1 MPPARRLV
9 LLFLLLLSPAAA
21 EPATWLQAESD
32 LPPDPA
38 LQAGTLPNGLRYV
51 IRPNAEPRGRTV
63 LRLIVLAGSLH
74 EEDRERGLAH
84 FVEHMAFNGT
94 RLFPRDSIVSVL
106 RRHGLAFGA
115 DVSAFTHPTHTIYGL
130 EVPSADATRLEEGFT
145 VLREFADGQS
155 FDPAEVKAERGVI
168 HSERRARDNWQ
179 ARAGDALTHFLYPLA
194 LHTRRNP
201 IGLEDVISR
210 ATADDLRQFYAK
222 WYRADN
228 LLLVVAGDAPP
239 AQIEQLIRDKF
250 ASMSVPAAPL
260 PATPD
265 PGWMGNPPEFDA
277 ALHSTPETGAVTFF
291 LTSVVA
297 GPGGMETGTQR
308 ATVLRRELVLN
319 MLNERFDQLRR
330 ARAQEFGDA
339 RAFTQATGQVFTQTT
354 LSLTTSTVNWRQ
366 ATETLALEWQR
377 VNARGFTPA
386 EIAEAS
392 ERVHR
397 RYEYAVAAAPTE
409 PSVAVAERIASALVV
424 RQVPGDWVQF
434 QAQFEEVMAGFDPAV
449 ALATWRELWVPGAPR
464 LYAMGNLAI
473 DEATAEFTK
482 AWRAGLNRPL
492 PPPPRPVIT
501 TLDYQPAAK
510 PGAIRKR
517 THIADLDIHAVEFAN
532 GIRLNLKATPFNRNL
547 VWLRAR
553 VGQGLI
559 SLPPTL
565 PGLNLLA
572 NQYVTEAGV
581 GRHFGDDLRRYVT
594 QRNLSLGFGV
604 GEDAFVFTGGSDTR
618 GLPDLLLLLN
628 AHLSDPAWRSADF
641 QTARLRTLLLY
652 SEADREVGAALSAMS
667 ARVMSK
673 DNPLFSLPNPNKLGA
688 RTFEQLM
695 TWLEN
700 SLKAGPVEVGLV
712 GDFEIEHTIEAAAR
726 TLGALQPRPVRKPP
740 VKNYNR
746 VFFHGT
752 PGRWQVDV
760 ASAIPRAAVRVQ
772 WLVKGCSDV
781 HTLRRLETLA
791 EVLEHRVH
799 REIREGMG
807 ATYDP
812 SGSVWNGDTLRDD
825 GYLMVHLTAPPA
837 DALKLAKRI
846 TALAED
852 LASNGLTADEL
863 EAVRQPILSG
873 NDARLRDNNY
883 WLHHV
888 LQGVQEEPMRLEWPR
903 SRERDYRAMTVP
915 ELNLLAKKYL
925 PRAAAQTFV
934 AVPRDVVT
942 PKVPAVP
949 VPSPLPPPTP
959 PAAN

>member
-1 MPPARRLV
+1 MPPTRRLV
-9 LLFLLLLSPAAA
+9 LLFLLLLSPVAA
-21 EPATWLQAESD
+21 EPAMWLQAESD
-32 LPPDPA
+32 LQPDPA

-51 IRPNAEPRGRTV
+51 IRPNTEPRGRTV

-74 EEDRERGLAH
+74 EEDKERGLAH

-130 EVPSADATRLEEGFT
+130 DVPSTDAARLEEGFT

-155 FDPAEVKAERGVI
+155 FDPAEVEAERGVI

-179 ARAGDALTHFLYPLA
+179 ARAGDALTHFIHPLA

-201 IGLEDVISR
+201 IGLEEVISH
-210 ATADDLRQFYAK
+210 ATADDLRHFYAK

-239 AQIEQLIRDKF
+239 ARIEALIRDKF
-250 ASMSVPAAPL
+250 ASMPNPETPR

-265 PGWMGNPPEFDA
+265 PGWMGNPTEFDA

-291 LTSVVA
+291 LTSVMA
-297 GPGGMETGTQR
+297 GPGGMETDARR
-308 ATVLRRELVLN
+308 ATTLRRELVMN

-339 RAFTQATGQVFTQTT
+339 RAFTQATGQIFTQTT

-366 ATETLALEWQR
+366 ATEALALEWQR
-377 VNARGFTPA
+377 VNVRGFTGS
-386 EIAEAS
+386 EISEAA
-392 ERVHR
+392 ERVRR

-409 PSVAVAERIASALVV
+409 PSVAVAERIAAALVM
-424 RQVPGDWVQF
+424 RQVPGAWAQL
-434 QAQFEEVMAGFDPAV
+434 QTQFEAVMAGFDPTV

-464 LYAMGNLAI
+464 LYAMGNLAL

-482 AWRAGLNRPL
+482 AWQAGLNRPL

-501 TLDYQPAAK
+501 TLDYQPATR

-517 THIADLDIHAVEFAN
+517 THIADLDIHTVEFAN

-559 SLPPTL
+559 SLRPSL

-618 GLPDLLLLLN
+618 GLSDLLLLLT

-641 QTARLRTLLLY
+641 QTARIRTLLLY

-667 ARVMSK
+667 ARVISK
-673 DNPLFSLPNPNKLGA
+673 DNPLFSLPNPKKLGA

-695 TWLEN
+695 TWLDN
-700 SLKAGPVEVGLV
+700 SLKAGPVELGLV
-712 GDFEIEHTIEAAAR
+712 GDFEIEPTIEAAAR
-726 TLGALQPRPVRKPP
+726 TLGALQPRPVRKAPAR
-740 VKNYNR
+740 NYNR
-746 VFFHGT
+746 VVFHGT

-772 WLVKGCSDV
+772 WLVRGCSDV
-781 HTLRRLETLA
+781 HTLRRLEALA

-807 ATYDP
+807 STYDP
-812 SGSVWNGDTLRDD
+812 AGSVWNGDTLRDD

-837 DALKLAKRI
+837 DALLLAKRI

-852 LASNGLTADEL
+852 LATNGLTADEL

-873 NDARLRDNNY
+873 NDVRLRDNNY

-888 LQGVQEEPMRLEWPR
+888 VQGVQEEPIRLEWPR

-915 ELNLLAKKYL
+915 ELNQLARKFL

-934 AVPRDVVT
+934 AVPRDAVT
-942 PKVPAVP
+942 PKVPADP
-949 VPSPLPPPTP
+949 VPAPLPAPTP